1 MLIRLTKLTNDRHRI
16 EFVRKDGT
24 RDAAELETRNFLL
37 HDLIHFA
44 VESEANLKSSFYG
57 AIAAGR
63 TYARMSEDAPLEG
76 EILMTERI
84 VGAMTGCAKGQATT
98 ADFVAGMKNLLDAHG
113 EPMPPW
119 LTQDFAER
127 VLERLRRV
135 QGRWKATP
143 FGQTMELTF
152 PD

>member
-1 MLIRLTKLTNDRHRI
+1 
-16 EFVRKDGT
+16 
-24 RDAAELETRNFLL
+24 
-37 HDLIHFA
+37 
-44 VESEANLKSSFYG
+44 
-57 AIAAGR
+57 
-63 TYARMSEDAPLEG
+63 
-76 EILMTERI
+76 
-84 VGAMTGCAKGQATT
+84 
-98 ADFVAGMKNLLDAHG
+98 MKNLLDAHG